1 MNSRIVTV
9 GVVQHASRH
18 EKARNLARASDGI
31 REAASRGASLVILPE
46 LFASDYF
53 CQTEDPNQFELAE
66 PLDGPTVSA
75 IAEVA
80 RERKVE
86 VVAPIF
92 EKRARGLYHNSL
104 VVVGQDGSSLGMYR
118 KMHIPEDPQF
128 CEKFYFT
135 PGDLGFCPIQ
145 SRAASLGAL
154 ICWDQW
160 FPEAARAMA
169 LAGAEILVYPT
180 AIGWMPSEK
189 EALGAAQ
196 LDAWRTIQRS
206 HAIANGTF
214 VVAANRVGKE
224 HSAAGELEFWGHS
237 FVCDPSGRIIAE
249 AGEGEEVLVV
259 SCDLRAIEE
268 QRRWW
273 PFFRDRRVDAYD
285 GLGERWL
292 GSPRGGS
299 LE

>member
-1 MNSRIVTV
+1 MTV
-9 GVVQHASRH
+9 GLVQHASRH
-18 EKARNLARASDGI
+18 NKERNVAQACAGI
-31 REAASRGASLVILPE
+31 REAAGRGASLVVLPE

-53 CQTEDPNQFELAE
+53 CQSEDPAHFDLAE
-66 PLDGPTVSA
+66 HLDGPTVTTVGRLA
-75 IAEVA
+75 QELKLVVVVPVF
-80 RERKVE
+80 ER
-86 VVAPIF
+86 
-92 EKRARGLYHNSL
+92 RARGLYHNSL
-104 VVVGQDGSSLGMYR
+104 VVVGPEGSSLGVYR

-135 PGDLGFCPIQ
+135 PGDLGFSPIQ
-145 SRAASLGAL
+145 TPLASLGTL

-169 LAGAEILVYPT
+169 LAGAELLVYPT

-214 VVAANRVGKE
+214 VIAANRVGTE
-224 HSAAGELEFWGHS
+224 RSAAGELEFWGHS
-237 FVCDPSGRIIAE
+237 FVCDPSGRVIGE
-249 AGEGEEVLVV
+249 AGTGEEVLVV
-259 SCDLRAIEE
+259 SCDLQAIEE

-273 PFFRDRRVDAYD
+273 PFFRDRRIDAYD
-285 GLGERWL
+285 GLSERWL
-292 GSPRGGS
+292 GGK
-299 LE
+299 E

>member
-1 MNSRIVTV
+1 MNSRIVTL
-9 GVVQHASRH
+9 GIVQHASRH
-18 EKARNLARASDGI
+18 DKEQNLARAMVGI
-31 REAASRGASLVILPE
+31 REAASRGASLVVLPE

-53 CQTEDPNQFELAE
+53 CQTEDPNQFDLAE
-66 PLDGPTVSA
+66 PLDGRTVSA
-75 IAEVA
+75 VAELA
-80 RERKVE
+80 RELAIE
-86 VVAPIF
+86 VVTPLF
-92 EKRARGLYHNSL
+92 EKRASGLYHNSL
-104 VVVGQDGSSLGMYR
+104 VVVGRDGSSLGIYR

-145 SRAASLGAL
+145 TQSATLGAL

-189 EALGAAQ
+189 EALGEAQ

-214 VVAANRVGKE
+214 VVAANRVGRE
-224 HSAAGELEFWGHS
+224 HSASAVLEFWGHS
-237 FVCDPSGRIIAE
+237 FVCDPSGRVIAE

-259 SCDLRAIEE
+259 ACDLHAIEE

-273 PFFRDRRVDAYD
+273 PFFRDRRIDAYD
-285 GLGERWL
+285 GLCERWL
-292 GSPRGGS
+292 GSSR
-299 LE
+299 E